1 MLCRCGLGLAF
12 PIFLRAQS
20 YENIS
25 MIGLY
30 PYRLAIAER
39 LDAGVIQ
46 FKEGYSRELQKL
58 GGIAICIM
66 AARAQETFKDSIPL
80 MNKNGA
86 VYHQTYVSDG
96 DILKMMREK
105 KILLGRA
112 FAYFMDD
119 VNQLKNLIKKNKIG
133 AEIMVTK
140 RIASNDLVGCFN
152 QLLEKLYLMK
162 LWIVYI
168 NVKDQE
174 H

>member
-1 MLCRCGLGLAF
+1 
-12 PIFLRAQS
+12 
-20 YENIS
+20 
-25 MIGLY
+25 
-30 PYRLAIAER
+30 
-39 LDAGVIQ
+39 
-46 FKEGYSRELQKL
+46 
-58 GGIAICIM
+58 
-66 AARAQETFKDSIPL
+66 
-80 MNKNGA
+80 
-86 VYHQTYVSDG
+86 
-96 DILKMMREK
+96 
-105 KILLGRA
+105 
-112 FAYFMDD
+112 MDD